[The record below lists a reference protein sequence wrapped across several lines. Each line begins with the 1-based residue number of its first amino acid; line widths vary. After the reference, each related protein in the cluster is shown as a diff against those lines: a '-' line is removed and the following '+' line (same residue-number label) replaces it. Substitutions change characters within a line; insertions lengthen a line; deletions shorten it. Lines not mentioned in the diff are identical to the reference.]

1 MFDKEFLGTSL
12 SATPGSKG
20 VALPPFLCN
29 QWCQHQIEAASYTS
43 RPRPVQSEMI
53 SEEVCSTGL
62 LRKALTV
69 QSHQEGTSFW
79 GNLLRRVSVGD
90 TIWRGHVGPCPLGG
104 FPFFFFLPL
113 FQTYIFLSFLL
124 SFFFH
129 PSLPPWLFPPHL
141 CFLSFFLPFLQH
153 RKVYCRAKQGEG
165 FPGGSV
171 VKNPPANAGDT
182 DSIPGPGRSP
192 GERNGNPF
200 PPVFLPE
207 KSHGQRSHVG

>member
-104 FPFFFFLPL
+104 FPYFFFFTSFSNIYFSYFPSFFLFSSLPPSL
-113 FQTYIFLSFLL
+113 ALSPSPLL
-124 SFFFH
+124 SFFR
-129 PSLPPWLFPPHL
+129 PSFFAAQKGLLQGQARRGLPWWLSGKESTCQCRRHRFDPWSRKIPWRKKWQPLPP
-141 CFLSFFLPFLQH
+141 
-153 RKVYCRAKQGEG
+153 
-165 FPGGSV
+165 
-171 VKNPPANAGDT
+171 
-182 DSIPGPGRSP
+182 SI
-192 GERNGNPF
+192 
-200 PPVFLPE
+200 LA
-207 KSHGQRSHVG
+207 

>member
-69 QSHQEGTSFW
+69 QSHREGTSFW

-104 FPFFFFLPL
+104 FPFFFFYH
-113 FQTYIFLSFLL
+113 FFKHIFFLVSF
-124 SFFFH
+124 
-129 PSLPPWLFPPHL
+129 
-141 CFLSFFLPFLQH
+141 FLSFFIPPSLLGSFPLPFAFFLSSFLFCSTE
-153 RKVYCRAKQGEG
+153 RFIAGPSKERASLVAQW
-165 FPGGSV
+165 
-171 VKNPPANAGDT
+171 
-182 DSIPGPGRSP
+182 
-192 GERNGNPF
+192 
-200 PPVFLPE
+200 
-207 KSHGQRSHVG
+207 